1 MLLRYLLFV
10 LFYHKNSCLDFIF
23 IFTSLWLS
31 YPLKPMEQR
40 INISKAISL
49 FWLFQQPYNMTKVT
63 KKSLRST
70 LMRISRIW
78 TSITSLETRQ
88 QPRYPLKNDWS
99 HPLYHPLY
107 QTFIPTH
114 HLAPKKN
121 NSETK
126 SLTLSKSTNLTPAA
140 SQLST
145 TTFRTST
152 VDLFC
157 GNR

>member
-1 MLLRYLLFV
+1 MSGFHFYFYFPMAPIPTKTYGTTHQHIKSRFPV
-10 LFYHKNSCLDFIF
+10 LIISATLQHDK
-23 IFTSLWLS
+23 S
-31 YPLKPMEQR
+31 Y
-40 INISKAISL
+40 
-49 FWLFQQPYNMTKVT
+49 

-107 QTFIPTH
+107 QKFIPTH